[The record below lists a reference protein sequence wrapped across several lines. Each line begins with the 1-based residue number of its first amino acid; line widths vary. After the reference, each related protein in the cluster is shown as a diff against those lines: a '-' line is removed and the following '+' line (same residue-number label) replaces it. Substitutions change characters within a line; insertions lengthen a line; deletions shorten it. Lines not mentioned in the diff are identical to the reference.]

1 MSIFRRAGLYLI
13 RKKVRSVLLFLILL
27 FMGLFM
33 LTGFAV
39 RHSAD
44 RAAEDMRRS
53 ISTGLQIKMAS
64 IPGEEVYDLSH
75 NEKGELVRKLKLSL
89 ITESVAEELSSIEG
103 VSGYYSEMGAETL
116 YTGLNVHPG
125 GFTWSM
131 EQREENGEDIPEEM
145 QESDKCWAAS
155 NDFRIVQESEYYP
168 HFRNGAMELTEG
180 RHIHRED
187 SGKVLIS
194 EELARRNDLEVGDDI
209 EGQNFDLM
217 TGERYGEVYRAEIVG
232 IFRINFEQ
240 QLSDWVAEPNILA
253 NTIFGPFELRHW
265 GQVQHNMFY
274 GGDVLAPEED
284 RLLGSI
290 TIYVE
295 DPDDL
300 DRVMEAVKENEHVDW
315 SCYSISRYDKD
326 YRAAAKPLLTM
337 VMLATSLVVVMLV
350 GALAILSLVL
360 AMWMQSRRQEM
371 HLLSSLGIRRQ
382 TILSQFLLEISVIAL
397 AAFLLALALA
407 GPTTRVIGNTLTE
420 LTNPAGDAE
429 AFDATYEIETGVTY
443 IDRTAVRQEPLSYA
457 LTPGEI
463 FLTFLSMM
471 AVSWGTVTFTFRR
484 LGRKTLFFSAASG
497 VCRQSFRERTGT
509 GPIRAHHRAYLYV
522 TRKIG
527 KSALLLITLFVLVTL
542 LLFGISIRFASGRS
556 AAQLRESIGGY
567 FRVSPDYGRMDVENQ
582 IDQELLGH
590 IAKTEGIKAFSA
602 LDVCYMDT
610 SGFTVKPGKFS
621 GEGDEKAHQTRVLG
635 NTDTSLHEY
644 FSLDIFELTRGRHVN
659 ETDTGKALISEEL
672 ADLNHLTLGDHLTLR
687 LPEAEAGGESGAGY
701 DLEIVGLFDE
711 VQKMPVSAQTP
722 EYDIPAN
729 FIFTDIGATQQM
741 VQAMRPGKDQVYT
754 GGAIFFVSDPEKIA
768 RVVQNIREAEF
779 FDPEHTELTVNNAA
793 YQSSVE
799 PLTRLG
805 SLSLLMLAVIV
816 ITGLI
821 VLTLILI
828 LWERDRI
835 YEAGVLMSFG
845 ISKRNIWWQ
854 HFLECA
860 FVFLVAFCISAGIF
874 LAAGQSAGDWFYNQ
888 VSERTEDA
896 ELTGGPAAEGAVNA
910 DLIKSDVSFDTGM
923 KPGVLA
929 AAAAAGTL
937 LIGLSTG
944 TSFWVIGRR
953 RPKELLAMIE

>member
-1 MSIFRRAGLYLI
+1 M
-13 RKKVRSVLLFLILL
+13 
-27 FMGLFM
+27 
-33 LTGFAV
+33 
-39 RHSAD
+39 
-44 RAAEDMRRS
+44 
-53 ISTGLQIKMAS
+53 
-64 IPGEEVYDLSH
+64 
-75 NEKGELVRKLKLSL
+75 
-89 ITESVAEELSSIEG
+89 
-103 VSGYYSEMGAETL
+103 
-116 YTGLNVHPG
+116 
-125 GFTWSM
+125 
-131 EQREENGEDIPEEM
+131 
-145 QESDKCWAAS
+145 
-155 NDFRIVQESEYYP
+155 
-168 HFRNGAMELTEG
+168 
-180 RHIHRED
+180 
-187 SGKVLIS
+187 
-194 EELARRNDLEVGDDI
+194 
-209 EGQNFDLM
+209 
-217 TGERYGEVYRAEIVG
+217 
-232 IFRINFEQ
+232 
-240 QLSDWVAEPNILA
+240 
-253 NTIFGPFELRHW
+253 
-265 GQVQHNMFY
+265 
-274 GGDVLAPEED
+274 
-284 RLLGSI
+284 
-290 TIYVE
+290 
-295 DPDDL
+295 
-300 DRVMEAVKENEHVDW
+300 
-315 SCYSISRYDKD
+315 
-326 YRAAAKPLLTM
+326 
-337 VMLATSLVVVMLV
+337 
-350 GALAILSLVL
+350 
-360 AMWMQSRRQEM
+360 
-371 HLLSSLGIRRQ
+371 
-382 TILSQFLLEISVIAL
+382 
-397 AAFLLALALA
+397 
-407 GPTTRVIGNTLTE
+407 
-420 LTNPAGDAE
+420 
-429 AFDATYEIETGVTY
+429 
-443 IDRTAVRQEPLSYA
+443 
-457 LTPGEI
+457 
-463 FLTFLSMM
+463 
-471 AVSWGTVTFTFRR
+471 
-484 LGRKTLFFSAASG
+484 
-497 VCRQSFRERTGT
+497 
-509 GPIRAHHRAYLYV
+509 
-522 TRKIG
+522 
-527 KSALLLITLFVLVTL
+527 
-542 LLFGISIRFASGRS
+542 
-556 AAQLRESIGGY
+556 
-567 FRVSPDYGRMDVENQ
+567 
-582 IDQELLGH
+582 
-590 IAKTEGIKAFSA
+590 
-602 LDVCYMDT
+602 
-610 SGFTVKPGKFS
+610 
-621 GEGDEKAHQTRVLG
+621 
-635 NTDTSLHEY
+635 
-644 FSLDIFELTRGRHVN
+644 N